1 MNSFSPLLN
10 GSNTFATIDYE
21 EHTNTKNDYS
31 INHVF
36 KTITV
41 AELNTLHTVFEA
53 ERTHF

>member
-21 EHTNTKNDYS
+21 EQINTKNDYS

-41 AELNTLHTVFEA
+41 AELNTLHTVCEA
-53 ERTHF
+53 ERTRF